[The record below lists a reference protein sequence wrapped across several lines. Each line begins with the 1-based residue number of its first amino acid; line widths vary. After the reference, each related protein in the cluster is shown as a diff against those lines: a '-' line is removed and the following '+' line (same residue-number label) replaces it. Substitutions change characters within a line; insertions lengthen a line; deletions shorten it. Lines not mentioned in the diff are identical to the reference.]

1 VTAAATGSPRLNPE
15 IAVVIPTRGRETRLA
30 FALEALAA
38 QTVACERF
46 EVVVVRDGDAE
57 PPLAGAPPGLRLREL
72 TRPGVAGPTAKRNL
86 GWRATEAPLV
96 AFTDDDCRPQP
107 DWVGAMIGAAP
118 GERGF
123 LQGRTE
129 PDPDELYLLPGLSRT
144 QEVSKPTGWFEAC
157 NVAYP
162 RALLERLGGFDEA
175 FGFGGEDTDLAYRAI
190 ESGASPRFVD
200 GARVWHAV
208 IPRGLR
214 GALRDATRW
223 NDLAAVLA
231 RHPGL
236 RRALHHRVF
245 WLPSHERWLLALG
258 GVALANVARRR
269 RARALGLAAILP
281 YLDLHLNW
289 RQPGLRRTPLQLAV
303 LAGWALAD
311 GAEIAARLPAAVR
324 RGVFVL

>member
-1 VTAAATGSPRLNPE
+1 
-15 IAVVIPTRGRETRLA
+15 
-30 FALEALAA
+30 
-38 QTVACERF
+38 
-46 EVVVVRDGDAE
+46 
-57 PPLAGAPPGLRLREL
+57 
-72 TRPGVAGPTAKRNL
+72 
-86 GWRATEAPLV
+86 
-96 AFTDDDCRPQP
+96 
-107 DWVGAMIGAAP
+107 M
-118 GERGF
+118 
-123 LQGRTE
+123 
-129 PDPDELYLLPGLSRT
+129 
-144 QEVSKPTGWFEAC
+144 SKPTGWFEAC

-258 GVALANVARRR
+258 GAALATLARRR

-289 RQPGLRRTPLQLAV
+289 RQPGLRRTPLQLAM